1 VRVKGGCLPVE
12 DGMTFVREFVCHP
25 FRTGAL
31 GSTSRACVEAFLD
44 DLELAGARR
53 VVELGAGTGAI
64 TAAVQRR
71 LPPGGR
77 LLAVEVSPTLADRLS
92 RRCTAGNVEVVCASA
107 VALRDLLTARGIT
120 EVDHVISALPWTFMP
135 VEEQERILRAVCDV
149 LNGDGTFSTLLA
161 AHRMRTR
168 AGRRFDDRLRQ
179 TFAKVEQG
187 PTLWANIPP
196 LRAYHGRR
204 CT

>member
-1 VRVKGGCLPVE
+1 
-12 DGMTFVREFVCHP
+12 MTFVREFVRHP

-44 DLELAGARR
+44 DLELASARR

-64 TAAVQRR
+64 TTVLSRR
-71 LPPGGR
+71 LPPEAR
-77 LLAVEVSPTLADRLS
+77 LLAVEVSPTLARRLS

-107 VALRDLLTARGIT
+107 VELRDLLTARGIT
-120 EVDHVISALPWTFMP
+120 AVDHVVSALPWTFMP
-135 VEEQERILRAVCDV
+135 PEEQGGILRAVCQV
-149 LNGDGTFSTLLA
+149 LHGDATFSTLLA
-161 AHRMRTR
+161 AHRTHTR
-168 AGRRFDDRLRQ
+168 AGRRFDDLLRQ

-196 LRAYHGRR
+196 LRAYHCRR
-204 CT
+204 SP